1 MPARTKLIQG
11 TFILTFVG
19 ILSRF
24 MGFFFRM
31 FTSHIFGEENVGLY
45 QLIFP
50 VYLFCLSLST
60 AGIEAAISRTVA
72 QKASRG
78 KYIEAQSILYTGLFF
93 SVLFS
98 IIQMLLLQ
106 KYALW
111 IAIHWM
117 GDARCADLL
126 LLVTYALPA
135 AAIHTCISGYSYG
148 LQKTSVPALS
158 QLLEQLVRISFV
170 VVLHLLFQKNGQTP
184 GILLAVLGIVVGEY
198 CSALYSLAC
207 LHQLPPAQ
215 LPSLRKFSQFF
226 RSLPQNTLELMP
238 TAFPLTMNRTA
249 IALLQGIEAT
259 SIPVCLKLSGCTSSE
274 SLRIYGVLTGMAL
287 PCIFFPS
294 ALTNSLSVML
304 MPAVA
309 QEQCSGSVSSLH
321 RLILRAIGGCF
332 TLGLISCFFFLITGN
347 FIGNTLFHSVLAAR
361 FILTLAWLCP
371 FLYTNTALSS
381 ILNGLGKSFLTLL
394 INIIGLSIRLF
405 SIYIVIP
412 ESGIQGYLWG
422 LLISQLVV
430 SIIFLFC
437 LRLTTAKPFLKN
449 TTKIFSEKHAAKTDL
464 HKFP

>member
-1 MPARTKLIQG
+1 
-11 TFILTFVG
+11 
-19 ILSRF
+19 
-24 MGFFFRM
+24 
-31 FTSHIFGEENVGLY
+31 
-45 QLIFP
+45 
-50 VYLFCLSLST
+50 
-60 AGIEAAISRTVA
+60 
-72 QKASRG
+72 
-78 KYIEAQSILYTGLFF
+78 
-93 SVLFS
+93 
-98 IIQMLLLQ
+98 
-106 KYALW
+106 
-111 IAIHWM
+111 
-117 GDARCADLL
+117 
-126 LLVTYALPA
+126 
-135 AAIHTCISGYSYG
+135 
-148 LQKTSVPALS
+148 
-158 QLLEQLVRISFV
+158 
-170 VVLHLLFQKNGQTP
+170 
-184 GILLAVLGIVVGEY
+184 
-198 CSALYSLAC
+198 
-207 LHQLPPAQ
+207 
-215 LPSLRKFSQFF
+215 
-226 RSLPQNTLELMP
+226 MP

-249 IALLQGIEAT
+249 IALLQGIDAT

-287 PCIFFPS
+287 PCILFPS

-347 FIGNTLFHSVLAAR
+347 FIGNTL
-361 FILTLAWLCP
+361 CP

-430 SIIFLFC
+430 RIIFLFC

>member
-215 LPSLRKFSQFF
+215 LPSLRKFSHFF

-287 PCIFFPS
+287 PCILFPS
-294 ALTNSLSVML
+294 ALT
-304 MPAVA
+304 P
-309 QEQCSGSVSSLH
+309 
-321 RLILRAIGGCF
+321 
-332 TLGLISCFFFLITGN
+332 
-347 FIGNTLFHSVLAAR
+347 
-361 FILTLAWLCP
+361 
-371 FLYTNTALSS
+371 
-381 ILNGLGKSFLTLL
+381 
-394 INIIGLSIRLF
+394 
-405 SIYIVIP
+405 
-412 ESGIQGYLWG
+412 
-422 LLISQLVV
+422 
-430 SIIFLFC
+430 
-437 LRLTTAKPFLKN
+437 
-449 TTKIFSEKHAAKTDL
+449 
-464 HKFP
+464 

>member
-1 MPARTKLIQG
+1 
-11 TFILTFVG
+11 
-19 ILSRF
+19 
-24 MGFFFRM
+24 
-31 FTSHIFGEENVGLY
+31 
-45 QLIFP
+45 
-50 VYLFCLSLST
+50 
-60 AGIEAAISRTVA
+60 
-72 QKASRG
+72 
-78 KYIEAQSILYTGLFF
+78 
-93 SVLFS
+93 
-98 IIQMLLLQ
+98 
-106 KYALW
+106 
-111 IAIHWM
+111 
-117 GDARCADLL
+117 
-126 LLVTYALPA
+126 
-135 AAIHTCISGYSYG
+135 
-148 LQKTSVPALS
+148 
-158 QLLEQLVRISFV
+158 
-170 VVLHLLFQKNGQTP
+170 
-184 GILLAVLGIVVGEY
+184 
-198 CSALYSLAC
+198 
-207 LHQLPPAQ
+207 
-215 LPSLRKFSQFF
+215 
-226 RSLPQNTLELMP
+226 
-238 TAFPLTMNRTA
+238 
-249 IALLQGIEAT
+249 
-259 SIPVCLKLSGCTSSE
+259 
-274 SLRIYGVLTGMAL
+274 MAL
-287 PCIFFPS
+287 PCILFPS
-294 ALTNSLSVML
+294 ALTNSLSVRL

>member
-126 LLVTYALPA
+126 LLVAYALPA

-148 LQKTSVPALS
+148 LQK
-158 QLLEQLVRISFV
+158 
-170 VVLHLLFQKNGQTP
+170 
-184 GILLAVLGIVVGEY
+184 
-198 CSALYSLAC
+198 
-207 LHQLPPAQ
+207 
-215 LPSLRKFSQFF
+215 
-226 RSLPQNTLELMP
+226 PQ
-238 TAFPLTMNRTA
+238 FPLYR
-249 IALLQGIEAT
+249 
-259 SIPVCLKLSGCTSSE
+259 
-274 SLRIYGVLTGMAL
+274 
-287 PCIFFPS
+287 
-294 ALTNSLSVML
+294 
-304 MPAVA
+304 
-309 QEQCSGSVSSLH
+309 
-321 RLILRAIGGCF
+321 
-332 TLGLISCFFFLITGN
+332 
-347 FIGNTLFHSVLAAR
+347 
-361 FILTLAWLCP
+361 
-371 FLYTNTALSS
+371 
-381 ILNGLGKSFLTLL
+381 SF
-394 INIIGLSIRLF
+394 
-405 SIYIVIP
+405 
-412 ESGIQGYLWG
+412 
-422 LLISQLVV
+422 
-430 SIIFLFC
+430 
-437 LRLTTAKPFLKN
+437 
-449 TTKIFSEKHAAKTDL
+449 
-464 HKFP
+464 

>member
-72 QKASRG
+72 QKAPVANILS
-78 KYIEAQSILYTGLFF
+78 SVDLYTGLFF

-106 KYALW
+106 KYAPLDC
-111 IAIHWM
+111 HPLD
-117 GDARCADLL
+117 GGARCADLL

-215 LPSLRKFSQFF
+215 LPSLRKFSHFF
-226 RSLPQNTLELMP
+226 CHFSK
-238 TAFPLTMNRTA
+238 
-249 IALLQGIEAT
+249 I
-259 SIPVCLKLSGCTSSE
+259 LS
-274 SLRIYGVLTGMAL
+274 
-287 PCIFFPS
+287 
-294 ALTNSLSVML
+294 N
-304 MPAVA
+304 
-309 QEQCSGSVSSLH
+309 
-321 RLILRAIGGCF
+321 
-332 TLGLISCFFFLITGN
+332 
-347 FIGNTLFHSVLAAR
+347 
-361 FILTLAWLCP
+361 
-371 FLYTNTALSS
+371 
-381 ILNGLGKSFLTLL
+381 
-394 INIIGLSIRLF
+394 
-405 SIYIVIP
+405 
-412 ESGIQGYLWG
+412 
-422 LLISQLVV
+422 
-430 SIIFLFC
+430 
-437 LRLTTAKPFLKN
+437 
-449 TTKIFSEKHAAKTDL
+449 
-464 HKFP
+464 